1 LYKYKVNN
9 DDYVKSRKQLK
20 MDNNSFV
27 GNDNAPGVAQGHEND
42 NSNEQN
48 VNPGAIRKSTTQGL
62 LNALSNASGTQFQS
76 VEDALA
82 FMARVGAQSTSGGS
96 AQPVVEQKVQNN
108 SGRVTTNDLHERFNE
123 LQTNLARKEQALRE
137 RDLDSDIQRSMGDRF
152 DSDLMDYALSKVKS
166 NIQWNQDGTYAIV
179 NQKGQERYGS
189 DGMPLTIQGLVQEV
203 AQGNPKLLKQSNAN
217 SGSGLRPGQGQFTG
231 AMDEAVPDYSRDPA
245 AFNAWANKNG
255 LGKGVGLKG
264 LTVSASV
271 SNSSR
276 KVL

>member
-1 LYKYKVNN
+1 
-9 DDYVKSRKQLK
+9 
-20 MDNNSFV
+20 MDNNNSFV
-27 GNDNAPGVAQGHEND
+27 GNEQPTGTAQDHASGEAG
-42 NSNEQN
+42 EQS
-48 VNPGAIRKSTTQGL
+48 VNPGAIRKSTTQSL

-82 FMARVGAQSTSGGS
+82 YMARVGAQNNTGGN
-96 AQPVVEQKVQNN
+96 AQPSGQPKVQQN
-108 SGRVTTNDLHERFNE
+108 SSNGRVTTNDLHEQFSK
-123 LQTNLARKEQALRE
+123 LQQDLATKEQRLRE
-137 RDLDSDIQRSMGDRF
+137 KELDSDIQRAMGDRF
-152 DSDLMDYALSKVKS
+152 DSDLIDYALNKVKN
-166 NIQWNQDGTYAIV
+166 NIQWNDDGTYAIV

-203 AQGNPKLLKQSNAN
+203 AVGNPKLLKQSNAN
-217 SGSGLRPGQGQFTG
+217 SGSGLRPGQGSFTG
-231 AMDEAVPDYSRDPA
+231 ALEESIPDYSRDPA

-264 LTVSASV
+264 LSVSASV